1 MRPGPRFRPAGA
13 AAGLFQTSGGPMAQ
27 LKAGARFK
35 SAVCDTQVMVIK
47 APAGEFDLRCGG
59 VEMVPPSVTPPAAVQ
74 MLPTLTGETLIGKR
88 YVNADESIELL
99 CTKGGK
105 GILSL
110 DSTPLEIKQAKQ
122 LPSSD

>member
-1 MRPGPRFRPAGA
+1 M
-13 AAGLFQTSGGPMAQ
+13 GLV

-35 SAVCDTQVMVIK
+35 SAVCDSQVMVVK
-47 APAGEFDLRCGG
+47 APAGEFALRCGG
-59 VEMVPPSVTPPAAVQ
+59 VDMLGGTATAPEGLTLDAAHAS
-74 MLPTLTGETLIGKR
+74 GTLIGKR

-105 GILSL
+105 GSLSL
-110 DSTPLEIKQAKQ
+110 DGTPLEVKQAKQ

>member
-1 MRPGPRFRPAGA
+1 
-13 AAGLFQTSGGPMAQ
+13 MATT

-47 APAGEFDLRCGG
+47 APAEALELRCGG
-59 VEMVPPSVTPPAAVQ
+59 AEMIAPAAAGAGQ
-74 MLPTLTGETLIGKR
+74 LDPAQSGGTLIGKR
-88 YVNADESIELL
+88 YVDAAESIELL

-105 GILSL
+105 GSLSVNG
-110 DSTPLEIKQAKQ
+110 TALEVKQAKQ

>member
-1 MRPGPRFRPAGA
+1 
-13 AAGLFQTSGGPMAQ
+13 MAL

-47 APAGEFDLRCGG
+47 APAGEFELACGG
-59 VEMVPPSVTPPAAVQ
+59 QP
-74 MLPTLTGETLIGKR
+74 MLPPTATVGAATIDGTLAGETLIGKR
-88 YVNADESIELL
+88 YVNADESVELL

-105 GILSL
+105 GSL
-110 DSTPLEIKQAKQ
+110 TLNGTPMEIKQAKQ

>member
-1 MRPGPRFRPAGA
+1 
-13 AAGLFQTSGGPMAQ
+13 MAT

-47 APAGEFDLRCGG
+47 APAGEFDLACGG
-59 VEMVPPSVTPPAAVQ
+59 TP
-74 MLPTLTGETLIGKR
+74 MLPPTATTGEATLSAAHAGETLIGKR
-88 YVNADESIELL
+88 YVNADESVELL

-105 GILSL
+105 GVLSL
-110 DSTPLEIKQAKQ
+110 NGTPMEVKQAKQ